1 MDSKHGAL
9 RAFLAEKL
17 SFYAVF
23 GGRALNAFLLIL
35 ALNFAVWLLKSTH
48 ISARPFFTTDTLFFA
63 AALICSIGILF
74 LILYALSFYC
84 RKLYKFLIFALF
96 ALNLALALIQFFL
109 ILGLE
114 LTYSH
119 GVLDAMV
126 QTTPK
131 EAFEFAHAFLN
142 LKFILIAAAVCVV
155 SLIFL
160 KFRLAICAEIK
171 LIRAVK
177 YLFWLSLCVFAAH
190 AAYGTYV
197 AKTSKMRATLIIALN
212 EIPLYNFAF
221 VSKDYF
227 QKDFKNERELDEIYE
242 RAYASHSH
250 KTAPNRV
257 SNVVFIIGESL
268 QRNFMSL
275 YGYYLPTTPNFQA
288 LERSGNLIA
297 FSDVVSPGAKTN
309 DVLKYVLN
317 FGNYESEKQRPWSA
331 NLDIVDFARLANYET
346 FWISNQERYGKWAV
360 ASGAAA
366 NRADFT
372 DFTNQIPVYKYAYS
386 LDEVLLPSI
395 KNFKSG
401 ARKFSSRRAG
411 KGADLANAQKESA
424 AQDGRDKFFFI
435 HLMGSHPNY
444 EFRYPKSF
452 AKFSAEQISREPLDD
467 GQKKELAHY
476 LNTVAYNDFIV
487 SEIYKIFASDNTLIV
502 YFSDHAQSLYQY
514 RGKLIHGGIN
524 RFTLE
529 IPLIFMASDKFKEQ
543 NADLW
548 ARIAA
553 AKDRPFLNDD
563 LIHAIAEILEMTEL
577 PEYDPARSV
586 INADFNASR
595 PRIIEGV
602 DYDKIYR
609 LQKEFGE

>member
-1 MDSKHGAL
+1 MSLVKNIGAFFKDRFSL
-9 RAFLAEKL
+9 L
-17 SFYAVF
+17 SVFDGAV
-23 GGRALNAFLLIL
+23 LNAYALVL
-35 ALNFAVWLLKSTH
+35 ALNLSLGLLL
-48 ISARPFFTTDTLFFA
+48 IARGGELLSAQALFFTASAICGVTILFFA
-63 AALICSIGILF
+63 
-74 LILYALSFYC
+74 LYALSFYSA
-84 RKLYKFLIFALF
+84 RLYKILAFALLAINAIFAIAQIFLIFS
-96 ALNLALALIQFFL
+96 
-109 ILGLE
+109 LE

-119 GVLDAMV
+119 GTLDALV

-142 LKFILIAAAVCVV
+142 FKLIAAFLAL
-155 SLIFL
+155 LIFVIAAL
-160 KFRLAICAEIK
+160 RLRVSQRARMKLCRAIK
-171 LIRAVK
+171 LAF
-177 YLFWLSLCVFAAH
+177 LLSLLVFIAH
-190 AAYGTYV
+190 AAFKSYV
-197 AKTSKMRATLIIALN
+197 AKSSKMRASIIIALN
-212 EIPLYNFAF
+212 KIPIYNFAF
-221 VSKDYF
+221 VTKDYF
-227 QKDFKNERELDEIYE
+227 GADFKSVRELQAGYQSI
-242 RAYASHSH
+242 YASHSH
-250 KTAPNRV
+250 KTAPNRI
-257 SNVVFIIGESL
+257 SNGVFIIGESL

-275 YGYYLPTTPNFQA
+275 YGYYLPTTPNLQA
-288 LERSGNLIA
+288 LEQSGNLIA

-317 FGNYESEKQRPWSA
+317 FGNYESERQRPWSA
-331 NLDIVDFARLANYET
+331 NLDIVNLARLANYET
-346 FWISNQERYGKWAV
+346 FWISNQERYGQWAV
-360 ASGAAA
+360 ASGASAQMT
-366 NRADFT
+366 DHS

-386 LDEVLLPSI
+386 LDEVMLPSI

-401 ARKFSSRRAG
+401 AKRSPLARKDES
-411 KGADLANAQKESA
+411 SA
-424 AQDGRDKFFFI
+424 AEVNGTQKKDKFFI
-435 HLMGSHPNY
+435 LHLMGSHPSY

-452 AKFSAEQISREPLDD
+452 AKFSAADISREPLDE

-487 SEIYKIFASDNTLIV
+487 SEIYKIFADDNTLIV

-563 LIHAIAEILEMTEL
+563 LIHAIAEILEMTDL
-577 PEYDPARSV
+577 PEYDPTRSV

-602 DYDKIYR
+602 DYDKVYR

>member
-1 MDSKHGAL
+1 MSLAKNIG
-9 RAFLAEKL
+9 AFLKDRFSLL
-17 SFYAVF
+17 SVFDGAV
-23 GGRALNAFLLIL
+23 LNAYTLVLVLNLALGLLLI
-35 ALNFAVWLLKSTH
+35 ARSGELL
-48 ISARPFFTTDTLFFA
+48 SAQALFFA
-63 AALICSIGILF
+63 ESAICGVTILF
-74 LILYALSFYC
+74 FALYALSFYSA
-84 RKLYKFLIFALF
+84 RLYKILAFALLAINVIFAIAQIFLIFS
-96 ALNLALALIQFFL
+96 
-109 ILGLE
+109 LE

-119 GVLDAMV
+119 GTLDALV

-142 LKFILIAAAVCVV
+142 FKLIAAFLAL
-155 SLIFL
+155 LIFVITAL
-160 KFRLAICAEIK
+160 RLRVSQRVRMKLCRAIK
-171 LIRAVK
+171 LVF
-177 YLFWLSLCVFAAH
+177 LLSLLVFIAH
-190 AAYGTYV
+190 AAFKSYV
-197 AKTSKMRATLIIALN
+197 AKSSKMRASIIIALN
-212 EIPLYNFAF
+212 KIPIYNFAF
-221 VSKDYF
+221 VTKDYF
-227 QKDFKNERELDEIYE
+227 GADFKSVRELQAGYQSI
-242 RAYASHSH
+242 YASHSH
-250 KTAPNRV
+250 KTAPNRI

-288 LERSGNLIA
+288 LEQSGNLIA

-317 FGNYESEKQRPWSA
+317 FGNYESEKQRPWNA
-331 NLDIVDFARLANYET
+331 NLDIVNLARLANYET
-346 FWISNQERYGKWAV
+346 FWISNQERYGQWAV
-360 ASGAAA
+360 ASGASAQMT
-366 NRADFT
+366 DHS

-386 LDEVLLPSI
+386 LDEVMLPSI

-401 ARKFSSRRAG
+401 AKRSPLARKDES
-411 KGADLANAQKESA
+411 SA
-424 AQDGRDKFFFI
+424 AEVNGTQKKDKFFI
-435 HLMGSHPNY
+435 LHLMGSHPSY

-452 AKFSAEQISREPLDD
+452 AKFSAADISREPLDE

-524 RFTLE
+524 RFTLK

-543 NADLW
+543 NTDLW

-563 LIHAIAEILEMTEL
+563 LIHAIAEILEMTDL
-577 PEYDPARSV
+577 PEFDPARSV

-602 DYDKIYR
+602 DYDKVYK

>member
-1 MDSKHGAL
+1 MSLAKNIG
-9 RAFLAEKL
+9 AFLKDRFSLL
-17 SFYAVF
+17 SVFDGAV
-23 GGRALNAFLLIL
+23 LNAYALVLVLNLALGLLLIARSGEL
-35 ALNFAVWLLKSTH
+35 LSAQALFFVA
-48 ISARPFFTTDTLFFA
+48 SAICGVTILFFA
-63 AALICSIGILF
+63 
-74 LILYALSFYC
+74 LYALSFYSA
-84 RKLYKFLIFALF
+84 RLYKILAFALLALNVAFAIAQIFLIFS
-96 ALNLALALIQFFL
+96 
-109 ILGLE
+109 LE

-119 GVLDAMV
+119 GTLDALV

-142 LKFILIAAAVCVV
+142 FKLIAA
-155 SLIFL
+155 FL
-160 KFRLAICAEIK
+160 ALLVFVIVALRLRVGQRARMKLCRAIK
-171 LIRAVK
+171 LVF
-177 YLFWLSLCVFAAH
+177 LLSLLVFIAH
-190 AAYGTYV
+190 AAFKSYV
-197 AKTSKMRATLIIALN
+197 AKSSKMRASVIIALN
-212 EIPLYNFAF
+212 KIPIYNFAF
-221 VSKDYF
+221 VTKDYF
-227 QKDFKNERELDEIYE
+227 GADFKSVRELQAGYQSI
-242 RAYASHSH
+242 YASHSH
-250 KTAPNRV
+250 KTAPNRI

-275 YGYYLPTTPNFQA
+275 YGYYLPTTPNLQA
-288 LERSGNLIA
+288 LEQSGNLIA

-317 FGNYESEKQRPWSA
+317 FGNYESEKQRPWNA
-331 NLDIVDFARLANYET
+331 NLDIVNLARLANYET
-346 FWISNQERYGKWAV
+346 FWISNQERYGQWAV
-360 ASGAAA
+360 ASGASAQMT
-366 NRADFT
+366 DHS

-386 LDEVLLPSI
+386 LDEVMLPSI

-401 ARKFSSRRAG
+401 VKRSPLARKDES
-411 KGADLANAQKESA
+411 SA
-424 AQDGRDKFFFI
+424 AEVNGTQKKDKFFI
-435 HLMGSHPNY
+435 LHLMGSHPSY

-452 AKFSAEQISREPLDD
+452 AKFSAADISREPLDE

-553 AKDRPFLNDD
+553 AKNRPFLNDD
-563 LIHAIAEILEMTEL
+563 LIHAIAEILEMTDL
-577 PEYDPARSV
+577 PEFDPARSV

-602 DYDKIYR
+602 DYDKVYR

>member
-1 MDSKHGAL
+1 MSLAKNIG
-9 RAFLAEKL
+9 AFLKDRFSPL
-17 SFYAVF
+17 SVFDGAV
-23 GGRALNAFLLIL
+23 LN
-35 ALNFAVWLLKSTH
+35 VY
-48 ISARPFFTTDTLFFA
+48 TLV
-63 AALICSIGILF
+63 LV
-74 LILYALSFYC
+74 
-84 RKLYKFLIFALF
+84 
-96 ALNLALALIQFFL
+96 LNLALGLLLIARGGELLSAQALFFVASAICGVTILFFALYVLSFYSARLYKILAFALLALNVAFAIAQIFL
-109 ILGLE
+109 IFSLE

-119 GVLDAMV
+119 GTLDALV

-142 LKFILIAAAVCVV
+142 FKLIAAFLAL
-155 SLIFL
+155 LIF
-160 KFRLAICAEIK
+160 
-171 LIRAVK
+171 
-177 YLFWLSLCVFAAH
+177 VFAALRLRVSQRVRMKLCRAIKLAFLLSLLVFIAH
-190 AAYGTYV
+190 AAFKSYV
-197 AKTSKMRATLIIALN
+197 AKSSKMRASIIIALN
-212 EIPLYNFAF
+212 KIPIYNFAF
-221 VSKDYF
+221 VTKDYF
-227 QKDFKNERELDEIYE
+227 GADFKSVRELQAGYQSI
-242 RAYASHSH
+242 YASHSH

-275 YGYYLPTTPNFQA
+275 YGYYLPTTPNLQA
-288 LERSGNLIA
+288 LEQSGNLIA

-331 NLDIVDFARLANYET
+331 NLDIVNLARLANYET
-346 FWISNQERYGKWAV
+346 FWISNQERYGQWAV
-360 ASGAAA
+360 ASGASAQMT
-366 NRADFT
+366 DHS

-386 LDEVLLPSI
+386 LDEVMLPSI

-401 ARKFSSRRAG
+401 AKKSPLARKDES
-411 KGADLANAQKESA
+411 SA
-424 AQDGRDKFFFI
+424 AEVNGTQKKDKFFI
-435 HLMGSHPNY
+435 LHLMGSHPSY

-452 AKFSAEQISREPLDD
+452 AKFSAEQISREPLDE

-487 SEIYKIFASDNTLIV
+487 NEIYKIFADDNTLIV

-602 DYDKIYR
+602 DYDKVYR
-609 LQKEFGE
+609 QQKEFGE

>member
-1 MDSKHGAL
+1 MSLVKNIG
-9 RAFLAEKL
+9 AFLKDRFSLL
-17 SFYAVF
+17 SVFDGAVLNTYALVLV
-23 GGRALNAFLLIL
+23 LNLAIGLLLI
-35 ALNFAVWLLKSTH
+35 ARGGELL
-48 ISARPFFTTDTLFFA
+48 SAQALFFA
-63 AALICSIGILF
+63 ASTICGVTILF
-74 LILYALSFYC
+74 FALYALSFYSA
-84 RKLYKFLIFALF
+84 RLYKILAFMLLALNVVFAIAQIFLIFS
-96 ALNLALALIQFFL
+96 
-109 ILGLE
+109 LE

-119 GVLDAMV
+119 GTLDALV

-142 LKFILIAAAVCVV
+142 FKLIAAFLALLIFVFAALRLRV
-155 SLIFL
+155 SQRARMKLCRAIKLIFL
-160 KFRLAICAEIK
+160 
-171 LIRAVK
+171 
-177 YLFWLSLCVFAAH
+177 LSLLVFIAH
-190 AAYGTYV
+190 AAFKSYV
-197 AKTSKMRATLIIALN
+197 AKSSKMRASIIIALN
-212 EIPLYNFAF
+212 KIPIYNFAF
-221 VSKDYF
+221 VTKDYF
-227 QKDFKNERELDEIYE
+227 GADFKSVRELQAGYQSI
-242 RAYASHSH
+242 YASHSH
-250 KTAPNRV
+250 KTAPNRI

-275 YGYYLPTTPNFQA
+275 YGYYLPTTPNLQA
-288 LERSGNLIA
+288 LEQSGNLIA

-317 FGNYESEKQRPWSA
+317 FGNYESEKQRPWNA
-331 NLDIVDFARLANYET
+331 NLDIVNLARLANYET
-346 FWISNQERYGKWAV
+346 FWISNQERYGQWAV
-360 ASGAAA
+360 ASGASAQMT
-366 NRADFT
+366 DHS

-386 LDEVLLPSI
+386 LDEVMLPSI

-401 ARKFSSRRAG
+401 AKISPLARKDES
-411 KGADLANAQKESA
+411 SA
-424 AQDGRDKFFFI
+424 AEAGGTQKKDKFFI
-435 HLMGSHPNY
+435 LHLMGSHPSY
-444 EFRYPKSF
+444 EFRYPKNF
-452 AKFSAEQISREPLDD
+452 AKFSAADISREPLDE

-563 LIHAIAEILEMTEL
+563 LIHAIAEILEMTDL

-602 DYDKIYR
+602 DYDKVYK

>member
-1 MDSKHGAL
+1 MSLAKNIG
-9 RAFLAEKL
+9 AFLKDRFSLL
-17 SFYAVF
+17 SVFDGAV
-23 GGRALNAFLLIL
+23 LNAYALVLVLNLALGLLLI
-35 ALNFAVWLLKSTH
+35 ARGGELL
-48 ISARPFFTTDTLFFA
+48 SAQALFFA
-63 AALICSIGILF
+63 ASAICGVTILF
-74 LILYALSFYC
+74 FALYALSFYSA
-84 RKLYKFLIFALF
+84 RLYKILAFALLAINVIFAIAQIFLIFS
-96 ALNLALALIQFFL
+96 
-109 ILGLE
+109 LE

-119 GVLDAMV
+119 GTLDALV

-142 LKFILIAAAVCVV
+142 FKLIAAFLALLVFIIVALRLRV
-155 SLIFL
+155 SQRARMKLCRAIKLIFL
-160 KFRLAICAEIK
+160 
-171 LIRAVK
+171 
-177 YLFWLSLCVFAAH
+177 LSLLVFIAH
-190 AAYGTYV
+190 AAFKSYV
-197 AKTSKMRATLIIALN
+197 AKSSKMRASIIIALN
-212 EIPLYNFAF
+212 KIPIYNFAF
-221 VSKDYF
+221 VTKDYF
-227 QKDFKNERELDEIYE
+227 GADFKSVRELQAGYQSI
-242 RAYASHSH
+242 YASHSH
-250 KTAPNRV
+250 KTAPNRI

-275 YGYYLPTTPNFQA
+275 YGYYLPTTPNLQA
-288 LERSGNLIA
+288 LEQSGNLIA

-331 NLDIVDFARLANYET
+331 NLDIVNLARLANYET
-346 FWISNQERYGKWAV
+346 FWISNQERYGQWAV
-360 ASGAAA
+360 ASGASAQMT
-366 NRADFT
+366 DHS

-386 LDEVLLPSI
+386 LDEVMLPSI

-401 ARKFSSRRAG
+401 ARKSP
-411 KGADLANAQKESA
+411 LARKDESSA
-424 AQDGRDKFFFI
+424 AEVNGTQKKDKFFI
-435 HLMGSHPNY
+435 LHLMGSHPSY

-452 AKFSAEQISREPLDD
+452 AKFSAADISREPLDE

-553 AKDRPFLNDD
+553 AKNRPFLNDD
-563 LIHAIAEILEMTEL
+563 LIHAIAEILEMTDL

-602 DYDKIYR
+602 DYDKVYR

>member
-1 MDSKHGAL
+1 MSLAKNIGTFLKDRFSLLSVFDGA
-9 RAFLAEKL
+9 
-17 SFYAVF
+17 V
-23 GGRALNAFLLIL
+23 LNAYALVLVLNLALGLLLI
-35 ALNFAVWLLKSTH
+35 ARSGELL
-48 ISARPFFTTDTLFFA
+48 SAQALFFA
-63 AALICSIGILF
+63 ASAICGVTILF
-74 LILYALSFYC
+74 FALYALSFYSA
-84 RKLYKFLIFALF
+84 RLYKILAFALLAINVAFAIAQIFLIFS
-96 ALNLALALIQFFL
+96 
-109 ILGLE
+109 LE

-119 GVLDAMV
+119 GTLDALV

-142 LKFILIAAAVCVV
+142 FKLIAAFLAL
-155 SLIFL
+155 LIFVIAAL
-160 KFRLAICAEIK
+160 RLRVSERARMKLCLAIK
-171 LIRAVK
+171 LAF
-177 YLFWLSLCVFAAH
+177 LLSLLVFIAH
-190 AAYGTYV
+190 AAFKSYV
-197 AKTSKMRATLIIALN
+197 AKSSKMRASIIIALN
-212 EIPLYNFAF
+212 KIPIYNFAF
-221 VSKDYF
+221 VTKDYF
-227 QKDFKNERELDEIYE
+227 GADFKSVRELQAGYQSI
-242 RAYASHSH
+242 YASHSH
-250 KTAPNRV
+250 KTAPNRI

-275 YGYYLPTTPNFQA
+275 YGYYLPTTPNLQA
-288 LERSGNLIA
+288 LEQSGNLIA

-331 NLDIVDFARLANYET
+331 NLDIVNLARLANYET
-346 FWISNQERYGKWAV
+346 FWISNQERYGQWAV
-360 ASGAAA
+360 ASGASAQMT
-366 NRADFT
+366 DHS

-386 LDEVLLPSI
+386 LDEVMLPSI

-401 ARKFSSRRAG
+401 AKKSPLARKDES
-411 KGADLANAQKESA
+411 SA
-424 AQDGRDKFFFI
+424 AEVNGTQKKDKFFI
-435 HLMGSHPNY
+435 LHLMGSHPSY

-452 AKFSAEQISREPLDD
+452 AKFSAADISREPLDE

-563 LIHAIAEILEMTEL
+563 LIHAIAEILEMTDL

-602 DYDKIYR
+602 DYDKVYR

>member
-1 MDSKHGAL
+1 MGLAKNIG
-9 RAFLAEKL
+9 AFLKDRFSLL
-17 SFYAVF
+17 SVFSGAV
-23 GGRALNAFLLIL
+23 LNA
-35 ALNFAVWLLKSTH
+35 
-48 ISARPFFTTDTLFFA
+48 
-63 AALICSIGILF
+63 
-74 LILYALSFYC
+74 YALV
-84 RKLYKFLIFALF
+84 LV
-96 ALNLALALIQFFL
+96 LNLALGLLLIARGGELLSAQALFFVASAICGVTILFFALYAISFYSARLYKILAFALLAINAIFAIAQIFL
-109 ILGLE
+109 IFSLE

-119 GVLDAMV
+119 GTLDALV

-142 LKFILIAAAVCVV
+142 FKLIAAFLAL
-155 SLIFL
+155 LIFVIVAL
-160 KFRLAICAEIK
+160 RLRVSQRVRMKLCRAIK
-171 LIRAVK
+171 LAF
-177 YLFWLSLCVFAAH
+177 LLSLLVFIAH
-190 AAYGTYV
+190 AAFKSYV
-197 AKTSKMRATLIIALN
+197 AKSSKMRASVIIALN
-212 EIPLYNFAF
+212 KIPIYNFAF
-221 VSKDYF
+221 VTKDYF
-227 QKDFKNERELDEIYE
+227 GADFKSVRELQAGYQSI
-242 RAYASHSH
+242 YASHSH
-250 KTAPNRV
+250 KTAPNRI

-275 YGYYLPTTPNFQA
+275 YGYYLPTTPNLQA
-288 LERSGNLIA
+288 LEQSGNLIA

-331 NLDIVDFARLANYET
+331 NLDIVNLARLANYET
-346 FWISNQERYGKWAV
+346 FWISNQERYGQWAV
-360 ASGAAA
+360 ASGASAQMT
-366 NRADFT
+366 DHS

-386 LDEVLLPSI
+386 LDEVMLPSI

-401 ARKFSSRRAG
+401 ARKSP
-411 KGADLANAQKESA
+411 LARKDESSA
-424 AQDGRDKFFFI
+424 AEVNGTQKKDKFFI
-435 HLMGSHPNY
+435 LHLMGSHPSY

-452 AKFSAEQISREPLDD
+452 AKFSAADISREPLDD

-563 LIHAIAEILEMTEL
+563 LIHAIAEILEMTDL

-602 DYDKIYR
+602 DYDKVYR

>member
-1 MDSKHGAL
+1 MSLVKNIG
-9 RAFLAEKL
+9 AFLKDAFSLL
-17 SFYAVF
+17 SVFDGAV
-23 GGRALNAFLLIL
+23 LNAYALVLVLNLALGLLLIARGGEL
-35 ALNFAVWLLKSTH
+35 LSAQALFFVA
-48 ISARPFFTTDTLFFA
+48 SAICGVTILFFA
-63 AALICSIGILF
+63 
-74 LILYALSFYC
+74 LYALSFYSA
-84 RKLYKFLIFALF
+84 RLYKILAFALLAINAIFAIAQIFLIFS
-96 ALNLALALIQFFL
+96 
-109 ILGLE
+109 LE

-119 GVLDAMV
+119 GTLDALV

-142 LKFILIAAAVCVV
+142 FKLIAAFLVL
-155 SLIFL
+155 LIF
-160 KFRLAICAEIK
+160 
-171 LIRAVK
+171 
-177 YLFWLSLCVFAAH
+177 VFAALRLRVSQRVRMKLCRSIKLVFLLSLLVFIAH
-190 AAYGTYV
+190 AAFKSYV
-197 AKTSKMRATLIIALN
+197 AKSSKMRASVIIALN
-212 EIPLYNFAF
+212 KIPIYNFAF
-221 VSKDYF
+221 VTKDYF
-227 QKDFKNERELDEIYE
+227 GADFKSVRELQAGYQSI
-242 RAYASHSH
+242 YASHSH
-250 KTAPNRV
+250 KTTPNRI

-275 YGYYLPTTPNFQA
+275 YGYYLPTTPNLQA
-288 LERSGNLIA
+288 LEQSGNLIA

-331 NLDIVDFARLANYET
+331 NLDIVNLARLANYET
-346 FWISNQERYGKWAV
+346 FWISNQERYGQWAV
-360 ASGAAA
+360 ASGASAQMT
-366 NRADFT
+366 DYS

-386 LDEVLLPSI
+386 LDEVMLPSI

-401 ARKFSSRRAG
+401 AKRSPLARK
-411 KGADLANAQKESA
+411 DENSA
-424 AQDGRDKFFFI
+424 AEAGGTQKKDKFFI
-435 HLMGSHPNY
+435 LHLMGSHPSY

-452 AKFSAEQISREPLDD
+452 AKFSAADISREPLDEE
-467 GQKKELAHY
+467 QKKELAHY

-548 ARIAA
+548 TRIAA
-553 AKDRPFLNDD
+553 AKNRPFLNDD
-563 LIHAIAEILEMTEL
+563 LIHAIAEILEMTDL
-577 PEYDPARSV
+577 PEFDPARSV

-602 DYDKIYR
+602 DYDKVYR

>member
-1 MDSKHGAL
+1 MSLAKNIG
-9 RAFLAEKL
+9 AFLKDRFSLL
-17 SFYAVF
+17 SVFDGAV
-23 GGRALNAFLLIL
+23 LNAYALVLVLNLALGLLLI
-35 ALNFAVWLLKSTH
+35 ARSGELL
-48 ISARPFFTTDTLFFA
+48 SAQALFFVA
-63 AALICSIGILF
+63 SAICGVTIIF
-74 LILYALSFYC
+74 FALYALSFYSA
-84 RKLYKFLIFALF
+84 RLYKILAFALLAINVVFAIAQIFLIFS
-96 ALNLALALIQFFL
+96 
-109 ILGLE
+109 LE

-119 GVLDAMV
+119 GTLDALV

-142 LKFILIAAAVCVV
+142 FKLIAAFLAL
-155 SLIFL
+155 LIF
-160 KFRLAICAEIK
+160 
-171 LIRAVK
+171 
-177 YLFWLSLCVFAAH
+177 VFAALRLRVSQRARMKLCRAIKLAFLLSLLVFIAH
-190 AAYGTYV
+190 AAFKSYV
-197 AKTSKMRATLIIALN
+197 AKSSKMRASIIIALN
-212 EIPLYNFAF
+212 KIPIYNFAF
-221 VSKDYF
+221 VTKDYF
-227 QKDFKNERELDEIYE
+227 GADFKSVRELQAGYQSI
-242 RAYASHSH
+242 YASHSH
-250 KTAPNRV
+250 KMAPNRI

-275 YGYYLPTTPNFQA
+275 YGYYLPTTPNLQA
-288 LERSGNLIA
+288 LEQSGNLIA

-331 NLDIVDFARLANYET
+331 NLDIVNLARLANYET
-346 FWISNQERYGKWAV
+346 FWISNQERYGQWAV
-360 ASGAAA
+360 ASGASAQMT
-366 NRADFT
+366 DHS

-386 LDEVLLPSI
+386 LDEVMLPSI

-401 ARKFSSRRAG
+401 AKRSPLARKDES
-411 KGADLANAQKESA
+411 SA
-424 AQDGRDKFFFI
+424 AEAGGTQKKDKFFI
-435 HLMGSHPNY
+435 LHLMGSHPSY

-452 AKFSAEQISREPLDD
+452 AKFSAADISREPLDE

-529 IPLIFMASDKFKEQ
+529 IPLIFIASDKFKER

-553 AKDRPFLNDD
+553 AKNRPFLNDD
-563 LIHAIAEILEMTEL
+563 LIHAIAEILEMTDL
-577 PEYDPARSV
+577 PEYDPTRSV

-602 DYDKIYR
+602 DYDKVYK

>member
-1 MDSKHGAL
+1 MSLAKNIG
-9 RAFLAEKL
+9 AFLKDKFSLL
-17 SFYAVF
+17 SIFDGAVLNTYALVLVLNL
-23 GGRALNAFLLIL
+23 ALGLLLI
-35 ALNFAVWLLKSTH
+35 ARGGELLS
-48 ISARPFFTTDTLFFA
+48 SQALFFA
-63 AALICSIGILF
+63 ASAICGVTILF
-74 LILYALSFYC
+74 FALYVLSFYSA
-84 RKLYKFLIFALF
+84 RLYKILAFALLAINAIFAIAQIFLIFS
-96 ALNLALALIQFFL
+96 
-109 ILGLE
+109 LE

-119 GVLDAMV
+119 GTLDALV

-142 LKFILIAAAVCVV
+142 FKLIAAFLAL
-155 SLIFL
+155 LIF
-160 KFRLAICAEIK
+160 
-171 LIRAVK
+171 
-177 YLFWLSLCVFAAH
+177 VFAALKLRVSQRVRMKLYRAIKLAFLLSLLVFIAH
-190 AAYGTYV
+190 AAFKSYV
-197 AKTSKMRATLIIALN
+197 VKSSKMRASIIIALN
-212 EIPLYNFAF
+212 KIPIYNFAF
-221 VSKDYF
+221 VTKDYF
-227 QKDFKNERELDEIYE
+227 GADFKSVRELQAGYQSI
-242 RAYASHSH
+242 YASHSH
-250 KTAPNRV
+250 KTAPNRI

-331 NLDIVDFARLANYET
+331 NLDIVNLARLANYET
-346 FWISNQERYGKWAV
+346 FWISNQERYGQWAV
-360 ASGAAA
+360 ASGASAQMT
-366 NRADFT
+366 DHS

-386 LDEVLLPSI
+386 LDEVMLPSI

-401 ARKFSSRRAG
+401 AKRSPLARKDES
-411 KGADLANAQKESA
+411 SA
-424 AQDGRDKFFFI
+424 AEVNGTQKKDKFFI
-435 HLMGSHPNY
+435 LHLMGSHPSY

-452 AKFSAEQISREPLDD
+452 AKFSAADISREPLDE

-563 LIHAIAEILEMTEL
+563 LIHAIAEILEMTDL
-577 PEYDPARSV
+577 PEFDPARSV

-602 DYDKIYR
+602 DYDKVYR

>member
-1 MDSKHGAL
+1 MSLVKNIG
-9 RAFLAEKL
+9 AFLKDRFSLL
-17 SFYAVF
+17 SVF
-23 GGRALNAFLLIL
+23 GGAVLNAYTLVLVLNLALGLLLIARGGEL
-35 ALNFAVWLLKSTH
+35 LSAQALFFVA
-48 ISARPFFTTDTLFFA
+48 SAICGVTILFFA
-63 AALICSIGILF
+63 
-74 LILYALSFYC
+74 LYALSFYSA
-84 RKLYKFLIFALF
+84 RLYKILSFALLAINVVFAITQIFLIFS
-96 ALNLALALIQFFL
+96 
-109 ILGLE
+109 LE

-119 GVLDAMV
+119 GTLDALV

-142 LKFILIAAAVCVV
+142 FKLIAAFLAL
-155 SLIFL
+155 LIF
-160 KFRLAICAEIK
+160 
-171 LIRAVK
+171 
-177 YLFWLSLCVFAAH
+177 VFAALRLRVSQRARMKLCRAIKLAFLLSLLVFIAH
-190 AAYGTYV
+190 AAFKSYV
-197 AKTSKMRATLIIALN
+197 AKSSKMRASIIIALN
-212 EIPLYNFAF
+212 KIPIYNFAF
-221 VSKDYF
+221 VTKDYF
-227 QKDFKNERELDEIYE
+227 GADFKSVRELQAGYQSI
-242 RAYASHSH
+242 YASHSH
-250 KTAPNRV
+250 KTAPNRI

-275 YGYYLPTTPNFQA
+275 YGYYLPTTPNLQA
-288 LERSGNLIA
+288 LEQSGNLIA

-317 FGNYESEKQRPWSA
+317 FGNYESEKQRPWNA
-331 NLDIVDFARLANYET
+331 NLDIVNLARLANYET
-346 FWISNQERYGKWAV
+346 FWISNQERYGQWAV
-360 ASGAAA
+360 ASGASAQMT
-366 NRADFT
+366 DHS

-386 LDEVLLPSI
+386 LDEVMLPSI

-401 ARKFSSRRAG
+401 AKRSPLARKDES
-411 KGADLANAQKESA
+411 SA
-424 AQDGRDKFFFI
+424 AEVNGTQKKDKFFI
-435 HLMGSHPNY
+435 LHLMGSHPSY

-452 AKFSAEQISREPLDD
+452 AKFSAADISREPLDE

-553 AKDRPFLNDD
+553 AKNRPFLNDD
-563 LIHAIAEILEMTEL
+563 LIHAIAEILEMTDL
-577 PEYDPARSV
+577 PEFDPARSV

-602 DYDKIYR
+602 DYDKVYR

>member
-1 MDSKHGAL
+1 MSLAKNIG
-9 RAFLAEKL
+9 AFLKDRFSLL
-17 SFYAVF
+17 SVFDGAV
-23 GGRALNAFLLIL
+23 LNAYVLVLVLNLALGLLLI
-35 ALNFAVWLLKSTH
+35 ARGGELL
-48 ISARPFFTTDTLFFA
+48 SAQALFFVA
-63 AALICSIGILF
+63 YAICGVTIIF
-74 LILYALSFYC
+74 FALYALSFYSV
-84 RKLYKFLIFALF
+84 RLYKILAFALLALNVVFAIAQIFLIFS
-96 ALNLALALIQFFL
+96 
-109 ILGLE
+109 LE

-119 GVLDAMV
+119 GTLDALV

-142 LKFILIAAAVCVV
+142 FKLIAAFLAL
-155 SLIFL
+155 LIFVIAAL
-160 KFRLAICAEIK
+160 RLRVSQRARMKLCRAIK
-171 LIRAVK
+171 LAF
-177 YLFWLSLCVFAAH
+177 LLSLLVFIAH
-190 AAYGTYV
+190 AAFKSYV
-197 AKTSKMRATLIIALN
+197 AKSSKMRASIIIALN
-212 EIPLYNFAF
+212 KIPIYNFAF
-221 VSKDYF
+221 VTKDYF
-227 QKDFKNERELDEIYE
+227 GADFKSVRELQAGYQSI
-242 RAYASHSH
+242 YASHSH
-250 KTAPNRV
+250 KTAPNRI

-275 YGYYLPTTPNFQA
+275 YGYYLPTTPNLQA
-288 LERSGNLIA
+288 LEQSGNLIA
-297 FSDVVSPGAKTN
+297 FNDVVSPGAKTN

-331 NLDIVDFARLANYET
+331 NLDIVNLARLANYET
-346 FWISNQERYGKWAV
+346 FWISNQERYGQWAV
-360 ASGAAA
+360 ASGASAQMT
-366 NRADFT
+366 DHS

-386 LDEVLLPSI
+386 LDEVMLPSI
-395 KNFKSG
+395 RNFKSG
-401 ARKFSSRRAG
+401 AKRSPLARKNES
-411 KGADLANAQKESA
+411 SA
-424 AQDGRDKFFFI
+424 AEVNGTQKKDKFFI
-435 HLMGSHPNY
+435 LHLMGSHPSY

-452 AKFSAEQISREPLDD
+452 AKFSAADISREPLDE

-524 RFTLE
+524 RFTIE

-563 LIHAIAEILEMTEL
+563 LIHAIAEILEMTDL

-602 DYDKIYR
+602 DYDKVYR

>member
-1 MDSKHGAL
+1 MSLVKNIG
-9 RAFLAEKL
+9 AFLKDRFSLL
-17 SFYAVF
+17 SVFDGAV
-23 GGRALNAFLLIL
+23 LNAYTLVLVLNLALGLLLIARGGEL
-35 ALNFAVWLLKSTH
+35 LSAQALFFVA
-48 ISARPFFTTDTLFFA
+48 SAICGVTILFFA
-63 AALICSIGILF
+63 
-74 LILYALSFYC
+74 LYALSFYSA
-84 RKLYKFLIFALF
+84 RLYKILAFALLALNVAFAIAQIFLIFS
-96 ALNLALALIQFFL
+96 
-109 ILGLE
+109 LE

-119 GVLDAMV
+119 GTLDALV

-142 LKFILIAAAVCVV
+142 FKLIAAFLAL
-155 SLIFL
+155 LIF
-160 KFRLAICAEIK
+160 
-171 LIRAVK
+171 
-177 YLFWLSLCVFAAH
+177 VFAALRLRVSQRARMKLCRAIKLAFLLSLLVFIAH
-190 AAYGTYV
+190 AAFKSYV
-197 AKTSKMRATLIIALN
+197 AKSSKMRASIIIALN
-212 EIPLYNFAF
+212 KIPIYNFAF
-221 VSKDYF
+221 VTKDYF
-227 QKDFKNERELDEIYE
+227 GADFKSVRELQAGYQSI
-242 RAYASHSH
+242 YASHSH
-250 KTAPNRV
+250 KTAPNRI

-275 YGYYLPTTPNFQA
+275 YGYYLPTTPNLQA
-288 LERSGNLIA
+288 LEQSGNLIA

-331 NLDIVDFARLANYET
+331 NLDIVNLARLANYET
-346 FWISNQERYGKWAV
+346 FWISNQERYGQWAV
-360 ASGAAA
+360 ASGASAQMT
-366 NRADFT
+366 DHS

-386 LDEVLLPSI
+386 LDEVMLPSI

-401 ARKFSSRRAG
+401 AKISPLARKDES
-411 KGADLANAQKESA
+411 SA
-424 AQDGRDKFFFI
+424 AEAGGTQKKDKFFI
-435 HLMGSHPNY
+435 LHLMGSHPSY

-452 AKFSAEQISREPLDD
+452 AKFSAADISREPLDE

-563 LIHAIAEILEMTEL
+563 LIHAIAEILEMTDL
-577 PEYDPARSV
+577 PEFDPARSV

-602 DYDKIYR
+602 DYDKVYR

>member
-1 MDSKHGAL
+1 MSLAKNIG
-9 RAFLAEKL
+9 AFLKDKFSLL
-17 SFYAVF
+17 SVFDGAVLNTYALVLVLNL
-23 GGRALNAFLLIL
+23 ALGLLLIARGGEL
-35 ALNFAVWLLKSTH
+35 LSAQALFFVA
-48 ISARPFFTTDTLFFA
+48 SAICGVTILFFA
-63 AALICSIGILF
+63 
-74 LILYALSFYC
+74 LYALSFYSA
-84 RKLYKFLIFALF
+84 RLYKILAFALLAINVAFAIAQIFLIFS
-96 ALNLALALIQFFL
+96 
-109 ILGLE
+109 LE

-119 GVLDAMV
+119 GTLDALV

-142 LKFILIAAAVCVV
+142 FKLIAAFLALLIFVIAALRLRV
-155 SLIFL
+155 SQRARMKLCRAIKLIFL
-160 KFRLAICAEIK
+160 
-171 LIRAVK
+171 
-177 YLFWLSLCVFAAH
+177 LSLLVFIAH
-190 AAYGTYV
+190 AAFKSYV
-197 AKTSKMRATLIIALN
+197 AKSSKMRASIIIALN
-212 EIPLYNFAF
+212 KIPIYNFAF
-221 VSKDYF
+221 VTKDYF
-227 QKDFKNERELDEIYE
+227 GADFKSVRELQAGYQSI
-242 RAYASHSH
+242 YASHSH
-250 KTAPNRV
+250 KTAPNRI

-275 YGYYLPTTPNFQA
+275 YSYYLPTTPNLQA
-288 LERSGNLIA
+288 LEQSGNLIA

-331 NLDIVDFARLANYET
+331 NLDIVNLARLANYET
-346 FWISNQERYGKWAV
+346 FWISNQERYGQWAV
-360 ASGAAA
+360 ASGASAQMT
-366 NRADFT
+366 DHS

-386 LDEVLLPSI
+386 LDEVMLPSI

-401 ARKFSSRRAG
+401 AKRSPLARKDES
-411 KGADLANAQKESA
+411 SA
-424 AQDGRDKFFFI
+424 AEVNGTQKKDKFFI
-435 HLMGSHPNY
+435 LHLMGSHPSY

-452 AKFSAEQISREPLDD
+452 AKFSAADISREPLDE

-487 SEIYKIFASDNTLIV
+487 SEIYKIFADDNTLIV

-553 AKDRPFLNDD
+553 AKNRPFLNDD

-602 DYDKIYR
+602 DYDKVYK

>member
-1 MDSKHGAL
+1 MSLVKNIG
-9 RAFLAEKL
+9 AFLKDRFSLL
-17 SFYAVF
+17 SVF
-23 GGRALNAFLLIL
+23 DGAALNAYALVLVLNLALGLLLI
-35 ALNFAVWLLKSTH
+35 ARGGELL
-48 ISARPFFTTDTLFFA
+48 SAQALFFVA
-63 AALICSIGILF
+63 SAICGVTIIF
-74 LILYALSFYC
+74 FALYALSFYSA
-84 RKLYKFLIFALF
+84 RLYKILAFALLAINVAFAIAQIFLIFS
-96 ALNLALALIQFFL
+96 
-109 ILGLE
+109 LE

-119 GVLDAMV
+119 GTLDALV

-142 LKFILIAAAVCVV
+142 FKLIAAFLAL
-155 SLIFL
+155 LIFVIVAL
-160 KFRLAICAEIK
+160 RLRVSQRVRMKLCRAIK
-171 LIRAVK
+171 LAF
-177 YLFWLSLCVFAAH
+177 LLSLLVFIAH
-190 AAYGTYV
+190 AAFKSYV
-197 AKTSKMRATLIIALN
+197 AKSSKMRASIIIALN
-212 EIPLYNFAF
+212 KIPIYNFAF
-221 VSKDYF
+221 VTKDYF
-227 QKDFKNERELDEIYE
+227 GADFKSVRELQAGYQSI
-242 RAYASHSH
+242 YASHSH
-250 KTAPNRV
+250 KTVPNRI

-275 YGYYLPTTPNFQA
+275 YGYYLPTTPNLQA
-288 LERSGNLIA
+288 LEQSGNLIA

-331 NLDIVDFARLANYET
+331 NLDIVNLARLANYET
-346 FWISNQERYGKWAV
+346 FWISNQERYGQWAV
-360 ASGAAA
+360 ASGASAQMT
-366 NRADFT
+366 DHS

-386 LDEVLLPSI
+386 LDEVMLPSI

-401 ARKFSSRRAG
+401 ARKSP
-411 KGADLANAQKESA
+411 LARKDESSA
-424 AQDGRDKFFFI
+424 AEVGSAQEKDKFFI
-435 HLMGSHPNY
+435 LHLMGSHPSY

-452 AKFSAEQISREPLDD
+452 AKFSAADISREPLDE

-553 AKDRPFLNDD
+553 AKNRPFLNDD
-563 LIHAIAEILEMTEL
+563 LIHAIAEILEMTDL

-602 DYDKIYR
+602 DYDKVYK

>member
-1 MDSKHGAL
+1 MSLVKNIG
-9 RAFLAEKL
+9 AFLKNRFSLL
-17 SFYAVF
+17 SVFDGAV
-23 GGRALNAFLLIL
+23 LNAYALVLVLNLALGLLLI
-35 ALNFAVWLLKSTH
+35 ARSGELL
-48 ISARPFFTTDTLFFA
+48 SAQALFFA
-63 AALICSIGILF
+63 ASAICGVTILF
-74 LILYALSFYC
+74 FALYALSFYSA
-84 RKLYKFLIFALF
+84 RLYKILAFALLALNAIFAI
-96 ALNLALALIQFFL
+96 AQIFL
-109 ILGLE
+109 VFSLE

-119 GVLDAMV
+119 GTLDALV

-142 LKFILIAAAVCVV
+142 FKLIAAFLAL
-155 SLIFL
+155 LIFVIAAL
-160 KFRLAICAEIK
+160 RLRVSQRARMKLYRAIK
-171 LIRAVK
+171 LVF
-177 YLFWLSLCVFAAH
+177 LLSLLVFIAH
-190 AAYGTYV
+190 AAFKSYV
-197 AKTSKMRATLIIALN
+197 AKSSKMRASIIIALN
-212 EIPLYNFAF
+212 KIPIYNFAF
-221 VSKDYF
+221 VTKDYF
-227 QKDFKNERELDEIYE
+227 GADFKSVRELQAGYQSI
-242 RAYASHSH
+242 YASHSH
-250 KTAPNRV
+250 KTAPNHI

-275 YGYYLPTTPNFQA
+275 YGYYLPTTPNLQA
-288 LERSGNLIA
+288 LEQSGNLIA

-317 FGNYESEKQRPWSA
+317 FGNYESEKQRPWNA
-331 NLDIVDFARLANYET
+331 NLDIVNLARLANYET
-346 FWISNQERYGKWAV
+346 FWISNQERYGQWAV
-360 ASGAAA
+360 ASGASAQMT
-366 NRADFT
+366 DHS

-386 LDEVLLPSI
+386 LDEVMLPSI
-395 KNFKSG
+395 KNFKSS
-401 ARKFSSRRAG
+401 AKKSP
-411 KGADLANAQKESA
+411 LAHKDESSA
-424 AQDGRDKFFFI
+424 AEVNGTQKKDKFFI
-435 HLMGSHPNY
+435 LHLMGSHPSY

-452 AKFSAEQISREPLDD
+452 AKFSAADISREPLDE

-553 AKDRPFLNDD
+553 AKNRPFLNDD
-563 LIHAIAEILEMTEL
+563 LIHAIAEILEMTDL

-602 DYDKIYR
+602 DYDKVYR

>member
-1 MDSKHGAL
+1 MSLAKNIG
-9 RAFLAEKL
+9 AFLKDRFSLL
-17 SFYAVF
+17 SVF
-23 GGRALNAFLLIL
+23 GGAVLNAYTLVLVLNLALGLLLI
-35 ALNFAVWLLKSTH
+35 ARGGELL
-48 ISARPFFTTDTLFFA
+48 SAQALFFVA
-63 AALICSIGILF
+63 SAICGVTIIF
-74 LILYALSFYC
+74 FALYALSFYSA
-84 RKLYKFLIFALF
+84 RLYKILAFALLAINVAFAIAQIFLIFS
-96 ALNLALALIQFFL
+96 
-109 ILGLE
+109 LE

-119 GVLDAMV
+119 GTLDALV

-142 LKFILIAAAVCVV
+142 FKLIAAFLAL
-155 SLIFL
+155 LIFVITAL
-160 KFRLAICAEIK
+160 RLRVSQRVRMKLCRSIK
-171 LIRAVK
+171 LVF
-177 YLFWLSLCVFAAH
+177 LLSLLVFIAH
-190 AAYGTYV
+190 AAFKSYV
-197 AKTSKMRATLIIALN
+197 AKSSKMRASIIIALN
-212 EIPLYNFAF
+212 KIPIYNFAF
-221 VSKDYF
+221 VTKDYF
-227 QKDFKNERELDEIYE
+227 GADFKSVRELQAGYQSI
-242 RAYASHSH
+242 YASHSH
-250 KTAPNRV
+250 KTTPNRI

-275 YGYYLPTTPNFQA
+275 YGYYLPTTPNLQA
-288 LERSGNLIA
+288 LEQSGNLIA

-331 NLDIVDFARLANYET
+331 NLDIVNLARLANYET
-346 FWISNQERYGKWAV
+346 FWISNQERYGQWAV
-360 ASGAAA
+360 ASGASAQMT
-366 NRADFT
+366 DHS

-386 LDEVLLPSI
+386 LDEVMLPSI

-401 ARKFSSRRAG
+401 VKRSPLARKDES
-411 KGADLANAQKESA
+411 SA
-424 AQDGRDKFFFI
+424 AEVNGTQKKDKFFI
-435 HLMGSHPNY
+435 LHLMGSHPSY

-452 AKFSAEQISREPLDD
+452 AKFSAEQISREPLDE

-487 SEIYKIFASDNTLIV
+487 SEIYKIFANDNTLIV

-577 PEYDPARSV
+577 PEYDPSRSV

-602 DYDKIYR
+602 DYDKVYR

>member
-1 MDSKHGAL
+1 MSLAKNIG
-9 RAFLAEKL
+9 AFLKDRFSLL
-17 SFYAVF
+17 SVF
-23 GGRALNAFLLIL
+23 GGAVLNAYTLVLVLNLALGLLLIARGGEL
-35 ALNFAVWLLKSTH
+35 LSAQALFFVA
-48 ISARPFFTTDTLFFA
+48 SAICGVTILFFA
-63 AALICSIGILF
+63 
-74 LILYALSFYC
+74 LYALSFYSA
-84 RKLYKFLIFALF
+84 RLYKILAFALLAINAIFAIAQIFLIFS
-96 ALNLALALIQFFL
+96 
-109 ILGLE
+109 LE

-142 LKFILIAAAVCVV
+142 FKLIAAFLAL
-155 SLIFL
+155 LIFVIAAL
-160 KFRLAICAEIK
+160 RLRVSERVRMKLCRAIK
-171 LIRAVK
+171 LAF
-177 YLFWLSLCVFAAH
+177 LLSLLVFIAH
-190 AAYGTYV
+190 AAFKSYV
-197 AKTSKMRATLIIALN
+197 AKSSKMRASVIIALN
-212 EIPLYNFAF
+212 KIPIYNFAF
-221 VSKDYF
+221 VTKDYF
-227 QKDFKNERELDEIYE
+227 GADFKSVRELQAGYQSI
-242 RAYASHSH
+242 YASHSH
-250 KTAPNRV
+250 KTAPNRI

-275 YGYYLPTTPNFQA
+275 YGYYLPTTPNLQA
-288 LERSGNLIA
+288 LEQSGNLIA

-317 FGNYESEKQRPWSA
+317 FGNYESEKQRPWNA
-331 NLDIVDFARLANYET
+331 NLDIVNLARLANYET
-346 FWISNQERYGKWAV
+346 FWISNQERYGQWAV
-360 ASGAAA
+360 ASGASAQMT
-366 NRADFT
+366 DHS

-386 LDEVLLPSI
+386 LDEVMLPSI

-401 ARKFSSRRAG
+401 AKKSPLARKDESSVAEVG
-411 KGADLANAQKESA
+411 GAQMK
-424 AQDGRDKFFFI
+424 DKFFI
-435 HLMGSHPNY
+435 LHLMGSHPSY

-452 AKFSAEQISREPLDD
+452 AKFSAADISREPLDE

-476 LNTVAYNDFIV
+476 LNTVAYNDFIL

-529 IPLIFMASDKFKEQ
+529 IPLIFMASDKFKKQ
-543 NADLW
+543 NPDLW

-553 AKDRPFLNDD
+553 AKNRPFLNDD
-563 LIHAIAEILEMTEL
+563 LIHAIAEILEMTDL
-577 PEYDPARSV
+577 PEYDHTRSV

-602 DYDKIYR
+602 DYDKVYR

>member
-1 MDSKHGAL
+1 MSLAKNIG
-9 RAFLAEKL
+9 AFLKDRFSLL
-17 SFYAVF
+17 SVFDGAV
-23 GGRALNAFLLIL
+23 LNAYVLVLVLNLALGLLLI
-35 ALNFAVWLLKSTH
+35 ARGGELL
-48 ISARPFFTTDTLFFA
+48 SAQALFFVVSA
-63 AALICSIGILF
+63 ICGVTIIF
-74 LILYALSFYC
+74 FALYALSFYSA
-84 RKLYKFLIFALF
+84 RLYKILAFALLAINAIFAIAQIFLIFS
-96 ALNLALALIQFFL
+96 
-109 ILGLE
+109 LE

-119 GVLDAMV
+119 GTLDALV

-142 LKFILIAAAVCVV
+142 FKLIAAFLALLIFVFAALRLRV
-155 SLIFL
+155 SQRARMKLCRAIKLIFL
-160 KFRLAICAEIK
+160 
-171 LIRAVK
+171 
-177 YLFWLSLCVFAAH
+177 LSLLVFIVH
-190 AAYGTYV
+190 AAFKSYV
-197 AKTSKMRATLIIALN
+197 AKSSKMRASIIIALN
-212 EIPLYNFAF
+212 KIPVYNFAF
-221 VSKDYF
+221 VTKDYF
-227 QKDFKNERELDEIYE
+227 GADFKSVRELQAGYQSI
-242 RAYASHSH
+242 YASHSH
-250 KTAPNRV
+250 KTAPNRI

-275 YGYYLPTTPNFQA
+275 YGYYLPTTPNLQA
-288 LERSGNLIA
+288 LEQSGNLIA

-331 NLDIVDFARLANYET
+331 NLDIVNLARLANYET
-346 FWISNQERYGKWAV
+346 FWISNQERYGQWAV
-360 ASGAAA
+360 ASGASAQMT
-366 NRADFT
+366 DHS

-386 LDEVLLPSI
+386 LDEVMLPSI

-401 ARKFSSRRAG
+401 AKKSPLARKDES
-411 KGADLANAQKESA
+411 SA
-424 AQDGRDKFFFI
+424 AEVNGTQKKDKFFI
-435 HLMGSHPNY
+435 LHLMGSHPSY

-452 AKFSAEQISREPLDD
+452 AKFSAADISREPLDE

-553 AKDRPFLNDD
+553 AKNRPFLNDD

-577 PEYDPARSV
+577 PEFDPARSV

-602 DYDKIYR
+602 DYDKVYK

>member
-1 MDSKHGAL
+1 MSLAKNIG
-9 RAFLAEKL
+9 AFLKDRFSL
-17 SFYAVF
+17 LLVFDGAV
-23 GGRALNAFLLIL
+23 LNAYTLVLVLNLALGLLLIARGGEL
-35 ALNFAVWLLKSTH
+35 LSAQALFFVA
-48 ISARPFFTTDTLFFA
+48 SAICGVTILFFA
-63 AALICSIGILF
+63 
-74 LILYALSFYC
+74 LYALSFYSA
-84 RKLYKFLIFALF
+84 RLYKILAFALLAINVIFAIAQIFLIFS
-96 ALNLALALIQFFL
+96 
-109 ILGLE
+109 LE

-119 GVLDAMV
+119 GTLDALV

-142 LKFILIAAAVCVV
+142 FKLIAAFLAL
-155 SLIFL
+155 LIFVIAAL
-160 KFRLAICAEIK
+160 RLRVSERARMKLCLAIK
-171 LIRAVK
+171 LAF
-177 YLFWLSLCVFAAH
+177 LLSLLVFIAH
-190 AAYGTYV
+190 AAFKSYV
-197 AKTSKMRATLIIALN
+197 AKSSKMRASIIIALN
-212 EIPLYNFAF
+212 KIPIYNFAF
-221 VSKDYF
+221 VTKDYF
-227 QKDFKNERELDEIYE
+227 GADFKSVRELQAGYQSI
-242 RAYASHSH
+242 YASHSH
-250 KTAPNRV
+250 KTAPNRI

-275 YGYYLPTTPNFQA
+275 YGYYLPTTPNLQA
-288 LERSGNLIA
+288 LEQSGNLIA

-331 NLDIVDFARLANYET
+331 NLDIVNLARLANYET
-346 FWISNQERYGKWAV
+346 FWISNQERYGQWAV
-360 ASGAAA
+360 ASGASAQMT
-366 NRADFT
+366 DHS
-372 DFTNQIPVYKYAYS
+372 DFTNQIPIYKYAYS
-386 LDEVLLPSI
+386 LDEVMLPSI

-401 ARKFSSRRAG
+401 AKRSPLARKDES
-411 KGADLANAQKESA
+411 SA
-424 AQDGRDKFFFI
+424 AEVNGTQKKDKFFI
-435 HLMGSHPNY
+435 LHLMGSHPSY

-452 AKFSAEQISREPLDD
+452 AKFSAADISREPLDE

-563 LIHAIAEILEMTEL
+563 LIHAIAEILEMTDL
-577 PEYDPARSV
+577 PEFDPARSV

-602 DYDKIYR
+602 DYDKVYR

>member
-1 MDSKHGAL
+1 MSLAKNIG
-9 RAFLAEKL
+9 AFLKDRFSLL
-17 SFYAVF
+17 SVFDGAV
-23 GGRALNAFLLIL
+23 LNAYALVLVLNLALGLLLI
-35 ALNFAVWLLKSTH
+35 ARGGELL
-48 ISARPFFTTDTLFFA
+48 SAQALFFA
-63 AALICSIGILF
+63 ASAICGVTILF
-74 LILYALSFYC
+74 FALYALSFYSA
-84 RKLYKFLIFALF
+84 RLYKILAFALLALNVVFAIAQIFLIFS
-96 ALNLALALIQFFL
+96 
-109 ILGLE
+109 LE

-119 GVLDAMV
+119 GTLDALV

-142 LKFILIAAAVCVV
+142 FKLIAAFLALLIFVIAALRLRV
-155 SLIFL
+155 SQRARMKLCRAIKLIFL
-160 KFRLAICAEIK
+160 
-171 LIRAVK
+171 
-177 YLFWLSLCVFAAH
+177 LSLLVFIAH
-190 AAYGTYV
+190 AAFKSYV
-197 AKTSKMRATLIIALN
+197 AKSSKMRASIIIALN
-212 EIPLYNFAF
+212 KIPIYNFAF
-221 VSKDYF
+221 VTKDYF
-227 QKDFKNERELDEIYE
+227 GADFKSVRELQAGYQSI
-242 RAYASHSH
+242 YASHSH
-250 KTAPNRV
+250 KTAPNRI

-275 YGYYLPTTPNFQA
+275 YGYYLPTTPNLQA
-288 LERSGNLIA
+288 LEQSGNLIA

-331 NLDIVDFARLANYET
+331 NLDIVNLARLANYET
-346 FWISNQERYGKWAV
+346 FWISNQERYGQWAV
-360 ASGAAA
+360 ASGASAQMT
-366 NRADFT
+366 DHS

-401 ARKFSSRRAG
+401 AKKSPLARKDES
-411 KGADLANAQKESA
+411 SA
-424 AQDGRDKFFFI
+424 AEVNGTQKKDKFFI
-435 HLMGSHPNY
+435 LHLMGSHPSY

-452 AKFSAEQISREPLDD
+452 AKFSATDISREPLDE

-487 SEIYKIFASDNTLIV
+487 SEIYKIFADDNTLIV

-553 AKDRPFLNDD
+553 AKNRPFLNDD
-563 LIHAIAEILEMTEL
+563 LIHAIAEILEMTDL

-602 DYDKIYR
+602 DYDKVYR

>member
-1 MDSKHGAL
+1 MSLAKNIG
-9 RAFLAEKL
+9 AFLKDRFSLL
-17 SFYAVF
+17 SVF
-23 GGRALNAFLLIL
+23 GGAVLNAYALVL
-35 ALNFAVWLLKSTH
+35 ALNLSLGLLLIARSGELL
-48 ISARPFFTTDTLFFA
+48 SAQALFFA
-63 AALICSIGILF
+63 ASAICGVTILF
-74 LILYALSFYC
+74 FALYALSFYSA
-84 RKLYKFLIFALF
+84 RLYKILAFALLAINVVFAIAQIFLIFS
-96 ALNLALALIQFFL
+96 
-109 ILGLE
+109 LE

-119 GVLDAMV
+119 GTLDALV

-142 LKFILIAAAVCVV
+142 FKLIAAFLAL
-155 SLIFL
+155 LIFVIVA
-160 KFRLAICAEIK
+160 FRLRVSQRARMKLCRAIK
-171 LIRAVK
+171 LAF
-177 YLFWLSLCVFAAH
+177 LLSLLVFIAH
-190 AAYGTYV
+190 AAFKSYV
-197 AKTSKMRATLIIALN
+197 AKSSKMRASIIIALN
-212 EIPLYNFAF
+212 KIPIYNFAF
-221 VSKDYF
+221 VTKDYF
-227 QKDFKNERELDEIYE
+227 GADFKSVRELQAGYQSI
-242 RAYASHSH
+242 YASHSH
-250 KTAPNRV
+250 KTAPNRI

-275 YGYYLPTTPNFQA
+275 YGYYLPTTPNLQA
-288 LERSGNLIA
+288 LEQSGNLIA

-331 NLDIVDFARLANYET
+331 NLDIVNLARLANYET
-346 FWISNQERYGKWAV
+346 FWISNQERYGQWAV
-360 ASGAAA
+360 ASGASAQMT
-366 NRADFT
+366 DHS

-386 LDEVLLPSI
+386 LDEVMLPSI

-401 ARKFSSRRAG
+401 AKKSPLARKDES
-411 KGADLANAQKESA
+411 SA
-424 AQDGRDKFFFI
+424 AEVNGTQKKDKFFI
-435 HLMGSHPNY
+435 LHLMGSHPSY

-452 AKFSAEQISREPLDD
+452 AKFSAADISREPLDE

-563 LIHAIAEILEMTEL
+563 LIHAITEILEMTEL
-577 PEYDPARSV
+577 PEFEPARSV

-602 DYDKIYR
+602 DYDKVYR

>member
-1 MDSKHGAL
+1 MSLVKNIG
-9 RAFLAEKL
+9 AFLKDRFSLL
-17 SFYAVF
+17 SVF
-23 GGRALNAFLLIL
+23 GGAVLNAYALVL
-35 ALNFAVWLLKSTH
+35 ALNLSLGLLL
-48 ISARPFFTTDTLFFA
+48 IARGGELLSAQALFFA
-63 AALICSIGILF
+63 ASAICGVTILF
-74 LILYALSFYC
+74 FALYALSFYSA
-84 RKLYKFLIFALF
+84 RLYKILAFALLALNVVFAIAQIFLIFS
-96 ALNLALALIQFFL
+96 
-109 ILGLE
+109 LE

-119 GVLDAMV
+119 GTLDALV

-142 LKFILIAAAVCVV
+142 FKLIAAFLAL
-155 SLIFL
+155 LIFVIAALRL
-160 KFRLAICAEIK
+160 KVSQRARMKLCRAIK
-171 LIRAVK
+171 LAF
-177 YLFWLSLCVFAAH
+177 LLSLLVFIAH
-190 AAYGTYV
+190 AAFKSYV
-197 AKTSKMRATLIIALN
+197 AKSSKMRASIIIALN
-212 EIPLYNFAF
+212 KIPIYNFAF
-221 VSKDYF
+221 VTKDYF
-227 QKDFKNERELDEIYE
+227 GADFKSVRELQAGYQSI
-242 RAYASHSH
+242 YASHSH
-250 KTAPNRV
+250 KTAPNRI

-275 YGYYLPTTPNFQA
+275 YGYYLPTTPNLQA
-288 LERSGNLIA
+288 LEQSGNLIA

-331 NLDIVDFARLANYET
+331 NLDIVNLARLANYET
-346 FWISNQERYGKWAV
+346 FWISNQERYGQWAV
-360 ASGAAA
+360 ASGASAQMT
-366 NRADFT
+366 DHS

-386 LDEVLLPSI
+386 LDEVMLPSI

-401 ARKFSSRRAG
+401 AKRSPLARKDES
-411 KGADLANAQKESA
+411 SA
-424 AQDGRDKFFFI
+424 AEAGGTQKKDKFFI
-435 HLMGSHPNY
+435 LHLMGSHPSY

-452 AKFSAEQISREPLDD
+452 AKFSAADISREPLDE

-487 SEIYKIFASDNTLIV
+487 SEIYKIFADDNTLIV

-553 AKDRPFLNDD
+553 AKDKPFLNDD
-563 LIHAIAEILEMTEL
+563 LIHAIAEILEMTDL

-602 DYDKIYR
+602 DYDKVYR

>member
-1 MDSKHGAL
+1 MSLVKNIGAFFKDRFSL
-9 RAFLAEKL
+9 L
-17 SFYAVF
+17 SVF
-23 GGRALNAFLLIL
+23 GGAVLNAYALVL
-35 ALNFAVWLLKSTH
+35 ALNLSLGLLL
-48 ISARPFFTTDTLFFA
+48 IARGGELFSAQALFFA
-63 AALICSIGILF
+63 ASAICGVTILF
-74 LILYALSFYC
+74 FALYALSFYSA
-84 RKLYKFLIFALF
+84 RLYKILAFALLALNAIFAIAQIFLIFS
-96 ALNLALALIQFFL
+96 
-109 ILGLE
+109 LE

-119 GVLDAMV
+119 GTLDALV

-142 LKFILIAAAVCVV
+142 FKLIAAFLAL
-155 SLIFL
+155 LIF
-160 KFRLAICAEIK
+160 
-171 LIRAVK
+171 
-177 YLFWLSLCVFAAH
+177 VFAALRLRVSQRVRMKLCRAIKLAFLLSLLVFIAH
-190 AAYGTYV
+190 AAFKSYV
-197 AKTSKMRATLIIALN
+197 AKSSKMRASIIIALN
-212 EIPLYNFAF
+212 KIPIYNFAF
-221 VSKDYF
+221 VTKDYF
-227 QKDFKNERELDEIYE
+227 GADFKSVRELQAGYQSI
-242 RAYASHSH
+242 YASHSH
-250 KTAPNRV
+250 KTTPNRI

-275 YGYYLPTTPNFQA
+275 YGYYLPTTPNLQA
-288 LERSGNLIA
+288 LEQSGNLIA

-331 NLDIVDFARLANYET
+331 NLDIVNLARLANYET
-346 FWISNQERYGKWAV
+346 FWISNQERYGQWAV
-360 ASGAAA
+360 ASGASAQMT
-366 NRADFT
+366 DHS

-386 LDEVLLPSI
+386 LDEVMLPSI

-401 ARKFSSRRAG
+401 AKRSPLARKDES
-411 KGADLANAQKESA
+411 SA
-424 AQDGRDKFFFI
+424 AEVNGTQKKDKFFI
-435 HLMGSHPNY
+435 LHLMGSHPSY

-452 AKFSAEQISREPLDD
+452 AKFSAADISREPLDE

-487 SEIYKIFASDNTLIV
+487 SEIYKIFADDNTLIV

-553 AKDRPFLNDD
+553 AKNRPFLNDD
-563 LIHAIAEILEMTEL
+563 LIHAIAEILEMTDL
-577 PEYDPARSV
+577 PEFDPARSV

-602 DYDKIYR
+602 DYDKVYR

>member
-1 MDSKHGAL
+1 MSLVKNIG
-9 RAFLAEKL
+9 AFLKDRFSLL
-17 SFYAVF
+17 SVFDGAV
-23 GGRALNAFLLIL
+23 LNAYTLVLVLNLALGLLLI
-35 ALNFAVWLLKSTH
+35 ARGGELL
-48 ISARPFFTTDTLFFA
+48 SAQVLFFVASAICGVTILFFA
-63 AALICSIGILF
+63 
-74 LILYALSFYC
+74 LYALSFYSA
-84 RKLYKFLIFALF
+84 RLYKILAFALLVLNVVFAIAQIFLIFS
-96 ALNLALALIQFFL
+96 
-109 ILGLE
+109 LE

-119 GVLDAMV
+119 GTLDALV

-142 LKFILIAAAVCVV
+142 FKLIAAFLALLVFVIAVLRLRV
-155 SLIFL
+155 SERVRMKLC
-160 KFRLAICAEIK
+160 RAIK
-171 LIRAVK
+171 LVF
-177 YLFWLSLCVFAAH
+177 LLSLLVFAAH
-190 AAYGTYV
+190 TAFKTYV
-197 AKTSKMRATLIIALN
+197 AKSSKMRASVIIALN
-212 EIPLYNFAF
+212 KIPIYNFAF
-221 VSKDYF
+221 VTKDYF
-227 QKDFKNERELDEIYE
+227 GADFKSVRELQAGYQSI
-242 RAYASHSH
+242 YASHSH

-288 LERSGNLIA
+288 LEQNGNLIA

-386 LDEVLLPSI
+386 LDEVMLPSI

-401 ARKFSSRRAG
+401 AKKSPLARKDES
-411 KGADLANAQKESA
+411 SA
-424 AQDGRDKFFFI
+424 AEVDSAQIKDKFFI
-435 HLMGSHPNY
+435 LHLMGSHPNY

-452 AKFSAEQISREPLDD
+452 AKFSAADISREPLDEK
-467 GQKKELAHY
+467 QKKELAHY

-563 LIHAIAEILEMTEL
+563 LIHAIAEILEMTDL

-602 DYDKIYR
+602 DYDKVYK
-609 LQKEFGE
+609 LKKEFGEYIR

>member
-1 MDSKHGAL
+1 MSLVKNIG
-9 RAFLAEKL
+9 AFLKDAFSLL
-17 SFYAVF
+17 SVFDGAV
-23 GGRALNAFLLIL
+23 LNAYALVLVLNLALGLLLIARGGEL
-35 ALNFAVWLLKSTH
+35 LSAQALFFVA
-48 ISARPFFTTDTLFFA
+48 SAICGVTILFFA
-63 AALICSIGILF
+63 
-74 LILYALSFYC
+74 LYALSFYSA
-84 RKLYKFLIFALF
+84 RLYKILAFALLAINAIFAIAQIFLIFS
-96 ALNLALALIQFFL
+96 
-109 ILGLE
+109 LE

-119 GVLDAMV
+119 GTLDALV

-142 LKFILIAAAVCVV
+142 FKLIAAFLAL
-155 SLIFL
+155 LIFVITAL
-160 KFRLAICAEIK
+160 RLRVSQRVRMKLCRSIK
-171 LIRAVK
+171 LVF
-177 YLFWLSLCVFAAH
+177 LLSLLVFIAH
-190 AAYGTYV
+190 AAFKSYV
-197 AKTSKMRATLIIALN
+197 AKSSKMRASVIIALN
-212 EIPLYNFAF
+212 KIPIYNFAF
-221 VSKDYF
+221 VTKDYF
-227 QKDFKNERELDEIYE
+227 GADFKSVRELQAGYQSI
-242 RAYASHSH
+242 YASHSH
-250 KTAPNRV
+250 KTTPNRI

-275 YGYYLPTTPNFQA
+275 YGYYLPTTPNLQA
-288 LERSGNLIA
+288 LEQSGNLIA

-331 NLDIVDFARLANYET
+331 NLDIVNLARLANYET
-346 FWISNQERYGKWAV
+346 FWISNQERYGQWAV
-360 ASGAAA
+360 ASGASAQMT
-366 NRADFT
+366 DYS

-386 LDEVLLPSI
+386 LDEVMLPSI

-401 ARKFSSRRAG
+401 AKRSPLARK
-411 KGADLANAQKESA
+411 DENSA
-424 AQDGRDKFFFI
+424 AEAGGTQKKDKFFI
-435 HLMGSHPNY
+435 LHLMGSHPSY

-452 AKFSAEQISREPLDD
+452 AKFSAADISREPLDEE
-467 GQKKELAHY
+467 QKKELAHY

-563 LIHAIAEILEMTEL
+563 LIHAIAEILEMTDL
-577 PEYDPARSV
+577 PEFDPARSV

-602 DYDKIYR
+602 DYDKVYR

>member
-1 MDSKHGAL
+1 MSLVKNIG
-9 RAFLAEKL
+9 AFLKDRFSLL
-17 SFYAVF
+17 SVFDGAV
-23 GGRALNAFLLIL
+23 LNA
-35 ALNFAVWLLKSTH
+35 
-48 ISARPFFTTDTLFFA
+48 
-63 AALICSIGILF
+63 
-74 LILYALSFYC
+74 YALV
-84 RKLYKFLIFALF
+84 LV
-96 ALNLALALIQFFL
+96 LNLALGLLLIARGGELLSAQALFFVASAICGVTILFFALYVLSFYSARLYKILAFALLALNVAFAIAQIFL
-109 ILGLE
+109 IFSLE

-142 LKFILIAAAVCVV
+142 FKLIAAFLALLVFVIVALRLRV
-155 SLIFL
+155 SQRVRMKLC
-160 KFRLAICAEIK
+160 RAIK
-171 LIRAVK
+171 LVF
-177 YLFWLSLCVFAAH
+177 LLSLLVFIAH
-190 AAYGTYV
+190 AAFKSYV
-197 AKTSKMRATLIIALN
+197 AKSSKMRASVIIALN
-212 EIPLYNFAF
+212 KIPIYNFAF
-221 VSKDYF
+221 VTKDYF
-227 QKDFKNERELDEIYE
+227 GADFKSVRELQAGYQSI
-242 RAYASHSH
+242 YASHSH
-250 KTAPNRV
+250 KTAPNRI

-331 NLDIVDFARLANYET
+331 NLDIVNLARLANYET
-346 FWISNQERYGKWAV
+346 FWISNQERYGQWAV
-360 ASGAAA
+360 ASGASAQMT
-366 NRADFT
+366 DHS

-386 LDEVLLPSI
+386 LDEVMLPSI

-401 ARKFSSRRAG
+401 AKRSPLARKDES
-411 KGADLANAQKESA
+411 SA
-424 AQDGRDKFFFI
+424 AEAGGAQMKDKFFI
-435 HLMGSHPNY
+435 LHLMGSHPSY

-452 AKFSAEQISREPLDD
+452 AKFSAAQISREPLDE

-553 AKDRPFLNDD
+553 AKNRPFLNDD

-602 DYDKIYR
+602 DYDKVYR

>member
-1 MDSKHGAL
+1 MSLVKNIG
-9 RAFLAEKL
+9 AFLKDRFSLL
-17 SFYAVF
+17 SVF
-23 GGRALNAFLLIL
+23 GGAVLNAYTLVLVLNLALGLLLIARGGEL
-35 ALNFAVWLLKSTH
+35 LSAQALFFVA
-48 ISARPFFTTDTLFFA
+48 SAICGVTILFFA
-63 AALICSIGILF
+63 
-74 LILYALSFYC
+74 LYALSFYSA
-84 RKLYKFLIFALF
+84 RLYKILAFALLAINAIFAIAQIFLIFS
-96 ALNLALALIQFFL
+96 
-109 ILGLE
+109 LE

-119 GVLDAMV
+119 GTLDALV

-142 LKFILIAAAVCVV
+142 FKLIAAFLVL
-155 SLIFL
+155 LIF
-160 KFRLAICAEIK
+160 
-171 LIRAVK
+171 
-177 YLFWLSLCVFAAH
+177 VFAALRLRVSQRVRMKLCRAIKIAFLLSLLVFIAH
-190 AAYGTYV
+190 AAFKSYV
-197 AKTSKMRATLIIALN
+197 AKSSKMRASIIIALN
-212 EIPLYNFAF
+212 KIPIYNFAF
-221 VSKDYF
+221 VTKDYF
-227 QKDFKNERELDEIYE
+227 GADFKSVRELQAGYQSI
-242 RAYASHSH
+242 YASHSH
-250 KTAPNRV
+250 KTAPNRI

-275 YGYYLPTTPNFQA
+275 YGYYLPTTPNLQA
-288 LERSGNLIA
+288 LEQSGNLIA

-331 NLDIVDFARLANYET
+331 NLDIVNLARLANYET
-346 FWISNQERYGKWAV
+346 FWISNQERYGQWAV
-360 ASGAAA
+360 ASGASAQMT
-366 NRADFT
+366 DHS

-386 LDEVLLPSI
+386 LDEVMLPSI

-401 ARKFSSRRAG
+401 AKRSPLARKDES
-411 KGADLANAQKESA
+411 SA
-424 AQDGRDKFFFI
+424 AEVGGAQMKDKFFI
-435 HLMGSHPNY
+435 LHLMGSHPSY

-452 AKFSAEQISREPLDD
+452 AKFSAVDISREPLDE

-553 AKDRPFLNDD
+553 AKNRPFLNDD

-602 DYDKIYR
+602 DYDKVYR

>member
-1 MDSKHGAL
+1 MSLVKNIG
-9 RAFLAEKL
+9 AFLKDRFSLL
-17 SFYAVF
+17 SVFDGAV
-23 GGRALNAFLLIL
+23 LNAYTLVLVLNLALGLLLIARGGEL
-35 ALNFAVWLLKSTH
+35 LSAQALFFVA
-48 ISARPFFTTDTLFFA
+48 SAICGVTILFFA
-63 AALICSIGILF
+63 
-74 LILYALSFYC
+74 LYALSFYSA
-84 RKLYKFLIFALF
+84 RLYKILAFALLALNVAFAIAQIFLIFS
-96 ALNLALALIQFFL
+96 
-109 ILGLE
+109 LE

-119 GVLDAMV
+119 GTLDALV

-142 LKFILIAAAVCVV
+142 FKLIAAFLAL
-155 SLIFL
+155 LIF
-160 KFRLAICAEIK
+160 
-171 LIRAVK
+171 
-177 YLFWLSLCVFAAH
+177 VFAALRLRVSQRARMKLCRAIKLAFLLSLLVFIAH
-190 AAYGTYV
+190 AAFKSYV
-197 AKTSKMRATLIIALN
+197 AKSSKMRASIIIALN
-212 EIPLYNFAF
+212 KIPIYNFAF
-221 VSKDYF
+221 VTKDYF
-227 QKDFKNERELDEIYE
+227 GADFKSVRELQAGYQSI
-242 RAYASHSH
+242 YASHSH
-250 KTAPNRV
+250 KTAPNRI

-275 YGYYLPTTPNFQA
+275 YGYYLPTTPNLQA
-288 LERSGNLIA
+288 LEQSGNLIA

-331 NLDIVDFARLANYET
+331 NLDIVNLARLANYET
-346 FWISNQERYGKWAV
+346 FWISNQERYGQWAV
-360 ASGAAA
+360 ASGASAQMT
-366 NRADFT
+366 DHS

-395 KNFKSG
+395 RNFKSG
-401 ARKFSSRRAG
+401 AKRSPLARKDESSATEVNG
-411 KGADLANAQKESA
+411 TQKK
-424 AQDGRDKFFFI
+424 DKFFI
-435 HLMGSHPNY
+435 LHLMGSHPSY

-452 AKFSAEQISREPLDD
+452 AKFSAADISREPLDE

-487 SEIYKIFASDNTLIV
+487 SEIYKIFADDNTLIV

-553 AKDRPFLNDD
+553 AKNRPFLNDD
-563 LIHAIAEILEMTEL
+563 LIHAIAEILEMTDL
-577 PEYDPARSV
+577 PEFDPARSV

-602 DYDKIYR
+602 DYDKVYR

>member
-1 MDSKHGAL
+1 MSLAKNIG
-9 RAFLAEKL
+9 AFLKDRFSLL
-17 SFYAVF
+17 SVFDGAV
-23 GGRALNAFLLIL
+23 LNAYALVL
-35 ALNFAVWLLKSTH
+35 ALNLSLGLLL
-48 ISARPFFTTDTLFFA
+48 IARGGEILPAQALFFA
-63 AALICSIGILF
+63 TSAICGVTILF
-74 LILYALSFYC
+74 FALYALSFYSA
-84 RKLYKFLIFALF
+84 RLYKILAFALLALNAIFAIAQIFLIFS
-96 ALNLALALIQFFL
+96 
-109 ILGLE
+109 LE

-119 GVLDAMV
+119 GTLDALV

-142 LKFILIAAAVCVV
+142 FKLIAAFLAL
-155 SLIFL
+155 LIFVIAAL
-160 KFRLAICAEIK
+160 RLRVSQRARMKLCRAIK
-171 LIRAVK
+171 LAF
-177 YLFWLSLCVFAAH
+177 LLSLLVFIAH
-190 AAYGTYV
+190 AAFKSYV
-197 AKTSKMRATLIIALN
+197 AKSSKMRASIIIALN
-212 EIPLYNFAF
+212 KIPIYNFAF
-221 VSKDYF
+221 VTKDYF
-227 QKDFKNERELDEIYE
+227 GADFKSVRELQAGYQSI
-242 RAYASHSH
+242 YASHSH
-250 KTAPNRV
+250 KTAPNRI

-275 YGYYLPTTPNFQA
+275 YGYYLPTTPNLQA
-288 LERSGNLIA
+288 LEQSGNLIA

-331 NLDIVDFARLANYET
+331 NLDIVNLARLANYET
-346 FWISNQERYGKWAV
+346 FWISNQERYGQWAV
-360 ASGAAA
+360 ASGASAQMT
-366 NRADFT
+366 DHS

-386 LDEVLLPSI
+386 LDEVMLPSI

-401 ARKFSSRRAG
+401 ARKSP
-411 KGADLANAQKESA
+411 LARKDENSA
-424 AQDGRDKFFFI
+424 AEVNGTQKKDKFFI
-435 HLMGSHPNY
+435 LHLMGSHPSY

-452 AKFSAEQISREPLDD
+452 AKFSAADISREPLDG

-487 SEIYKIFASDNTLIV
+487 SEIYKIFADDNTLIV

-548 ARIAA
+548 TRIAA
-553 AKDRPFLNDD
+553 AKNRPFLNDD
-563 LIHAIAEILEMTEL
+563 LIHAIAEILEMTDL
-577 PEYDPARSV
+577 PEFDPARSV

-602 DYDKIYR
+602 DYDKVYR

>member
-1 MDSKHGAL
+1 MSLAKNIG
-9 RAFLAEKL
+9 AFLKDRFSLL
-17 SFYAVF
+17 SVFDGAV
-23 GGRALNAFLLIL
+23 LNAYTLVLVLNLALGLLLIARGGEL
-35 ALNFAVWLLKSTH
+35 LSAQALFFVA
-48 ISARPFFTTDTLFFA
+48 SAICGVTILFFA
-63 AALICSIGILF
+63 
-74 LILYALSFYC
+74 LYALSFYSA
-84 RKLYKFLIFALF
+84 RLYKILAFALLAINVIFAIAQIFLIFS
-96 ALNLALALIQFFL
+96 
-109 ILGLE
+109 LE

-119 GVLDAMV
+119 GTLDALV

-142 LKFILIAAAVCVV
+142 FKLIAAFLAL
-155 SLIFL
+155 LIFVIAAL
-160 KFRLAICAEIK
+160 RLRVSERARMKLCLAIK
-171 LIRAVK
+171 LAF
-177 YLFWLSLCVFAAH
+177 LLSLLVFIAH
-190 AAYGTYV
+190 AAFKSYV
-197 AKTSKMRATLIIALN
+197 AKSSKMRASIIIALN
-212 EIPLYNFAF
+212 KIPIYNFAF
-221 VSKDYF
+221 VTKDYF
-227 QKDFKNERELDEIYE
+227 GADFKSVRELQAGYQSI
-242 RAYASHSH
+242 YASHSH
-250 KTAPNRV
+250 KTAPNRI

-275 YGYYLPTTPNFQA
+275 YGYYLPTTPNLQA
-288 LERSGNLIA
+288 LEQSGNLIA

-331 NLDIVDFARLANYET
+331 NLDIVNLARLANYET
-346 FWISNQERYGKWAV
+346 FWISNQERYGQWAV
-360 ASGAAA
+360 ASGASAQMT
-366 NRADFT
+366 DHS

-386 LDEVLLPSI
+386 LDEVMLPSI

-401 ARKFSSRRAG
+401 ARKSP
-411 KGADLANAQKESA
+411 LARKDESSA
-424 AQDGRDKFFFI
+424 AEAGGAQMKDKFFI
-435 HLMGSHPNY
+435 LHLMGSHPSY

-452 AKFSAEQISREPLDD
+452 AKFSAADISREPLDE

-476 LNTVAYNDFIV
+476 LNTVAYNDFIL

-553 AKDRPFLNDD
+553 AKNRPFLNDD
-563 LIHAIAEILEMTEL
+563 LIHAIAEILEMTDL

-602 DYDKIYR
+602 DYDKVYR

>member
-1 MDSKHGAL
+1 MSLAKNIG
-9 RAFLAEKL
+9 AFLKDRFSLL
-17 SFYAVF
+17 SVFDGAV
-23 GGRALNAFLLIL
+23 LNAYTLVLVLNLALGLLLIARGGEL
-35 ALNFAVWLLKSTH
+35 LSAQALFFVA
-48 ISARPFFTTDTLFFA
+48 SAICGVTILFFA
-63 AALICSIGILF
+63 
-74 LILYALSFYC
+74 LYALSFYSA
-84 RKLYKFLIFALF
+84 RLYKILAFTLLAINVVFAIAQIFLIFS
-96 ALNLALALIQFFL
+96 
-109 ILGLE
+109 LE

-119 GVLDAMV
+119 GTLDALV

-142 LKFILIAAAVCVV
+142 FKLIAAFLAL
-155 SLIFL
+155 LIFVFAAL
-160 KFRLAICAEIK
+160 RLRVSQRARMKLCRAIK
-171 LIRAVK
+171 LAF
-177 YLFWLSLCVFAAH
+177 LLSLLVFAAH
-190 AAYGTYV
+190 AAFKSYV
-197 AKTSKMRATLIIALN
+197 VKSSKMRASIIIALN
-212 EIPLYNFAF
+212 KIPIYNFAF
-221 VSKDYF
+221 VTKDYF
-227 QKDFKNERELDEIYE
+227 GADFKSVRELQAGYQSI
-242 RAYASHSH
+242 YASHSH
-250 KTAPNRV
+250 KTAPNRI

-275 YGYYLPTTPNFQA
+275 YGYYLPTTPNLQA
-288 LERSGNLIA
+288 LEQSGNLIA

-331 NLDIVDFARLANYET
+331 NLDIVNLARLANYET
-346 FWISNQERYGKWAV
+346 FWISNQERYGQWAV
-360 ASGAAA
+360 ASGASAQMT
-366 NRADFT
+366 DHS

-386 LDEVLLPSI
+386 LDEVMLPSI

-401 ARKFSSRRAG
+401 AKRSPLARKDES
-411 KGADLANAQKESA
+411 SA
-424 AQDGRDKFFFI
+424 AEVNGTQKKDKFFI
-435 HLMGSHPNY
+435 LHLMGSHPSY

-452 AKFSAEQISREPLDD
+452 AKFSAADISREPLDE

-563 LIHAIAEILEMTEL
+563 LIHAITEILEMTEL
-577 PEYDPARSV
+577 PEFEPARSV

-602 DYDKIYR
+602 DYDKVYR

>member
-1 MDSKHGAL
+1 MSLAKNIG
-9 RAFLAEKL
+9 AFLKDRFSLL
-17 SFYAVF
+17 SVFDGAV
-23 GGRALNAFLLIL
+23 LNAYVLVL
-35 ALNFAVWLLKSTH
+35 V
-48 ISARPFFTTDTLFFA
+48 
-63 AALICSIGILF
+63 
-74 LILYALSFYC
+74 
-84 RKLYKFLIFALF
+84 
-96 ALNLALALIQFFL
+96 LNLALGLLLIARSGELLSAQALFFVASAICGVTILFFALYVLSFYSTRLYKILAFALLALNVAFAIAQIFL
-109 ILGLE
+109 IFSLE

-119 GVLDAMV
+119 GTLDALV

-142 LKFILIAAAVCVV
+142 FKLIAAFLAL
-155 SLIFL
+155 LIFVIAAL
-160 KFRLAICAEIK
+160 RLRVSERVRMKLCRAIK
-171 LIRAVK
+171 LVF
-177 YLFWLSLCVFAAH
+177 LLSLLVFAAH
-190 AAYGTYV
+190 TAFKTYV
-197 AKTSKMRATLIIALN
+197 AKSSKMRASVIIALN
-212 EIPLYNFAF
+212 KIPIYNFAF
-221 VSKDYF
+221 VTKDYF
-227 QKDFKNERELDEIYE
+227 GADFKSVRELQAGYQSI
-242 RAYASHSH
+242 YASHSH

-297 FSDVVSPGAKTN
+297 FGDVVSPGAKTN

-331 NLDIVDFARLANYET
+331 NLDIVNLARLANYET
-346 FWISNQERYGKWAV
+346 FWISNQERYGQWAV
-360 ASGAAA
+360 ASGASAQMT
-366 NRADFT
+366 DHS

-386 LDEVLLPSI
+386 LDEVMLPSI

-401 ARKFSSRRAG
+401 AKRSP
-411 KGADLANAQKESA
+411 LAHKDESSA
-424 AQDGRDKFFFI
+424 AEAGSAQMKDKFFI
-435 HLMGSHPNY
+435 LHLMGSHPSY

-452 AKFSAEQISREPLDD
+452 AKFSAADISREPLDE

-476 LNTVAYNDFIV
+476 LNTVAYNDFIL

-595 PRIIEGV
+595 PRIIEGI
-602 DYDKIYR
+602 DYDKVYK

>member
-1 MDSKHGAL
+1 MSLAKNIG
-9 RAFLAEKL
+9 AFLKDRFSLL
-17 SFYAVF
+17 SVF
-23 GGRALNAFLLIL
+23 GGAVLNAYTLVLVLNLALGLLLIARSGEL
-35 ALNFAVWLLKSTH
+35 LSAQALFFVA
-48 ISARPFFTTDTLFFA
+48 SAICGVTILFFA
-63 AALICSIGILF
+63 
-74 LILYALSFYC
+74 LYALSFYSA
-84 RKLYKFLIFALF
+84 RLYKILAFALLALNVVFAIAQIFLIFS
-96 ALNLALALIQFFL
+96 
-109 ILGLE
+109 LE

-119 GVLDAMV
+119 GTLDALV

-142 LKFILIAAAVCVV
+142 FKLIAAFLAL
-155 SLIFL
+155 LIF
-160 KFRLAICAEIK
+160 
-171 LIRAVK
+171 
-177 YLFWLSLCVFAAH
+177 VFAALRLRVSQRARMKLCRAIKLAFLLSLLVFIAH
-190 AAYGTYV
+190 AAFKSYV
-197 AKTSKMRATLIIALN
+197 AKSSKMRASIIIALN
-212 EIPLYNFAF
+212 KIPIYNFAF
-221 VSKDYF
+221 VTKDYF
-227 QKDFKNERELDEIYE
+227 GADFKSVRELQAGYQSI
-242 RAYASHSH
+242 YASHSH
-250 KTAPNRV
+250 KTTPNRI

-275 YGYYLPTTPNFQA
+275 YGYYLPTTPNLQA
-288 LERSGNLIA
+288 LEQSGNLIA

-331 NLDIVDFARLANYET
+331 NLDIVNLARLANYET
-346 FWISNQERYGKWAV
+346 FWISNQERYGQWAV
-360 ASGAAA
+360 ASGASAQMT
-366 NRADFT
+366 DHS

-386 LDEVLLPSI
+386 LDEVMLPSI

-401 ARKFSSRRAG
+401 ARKSP
-411 KGADLANAQKESA
+411 LARKDESSA
-424 AQDGRDKFFFI
+424 AEVNGTQKKDKFFI
-435 HLMGSHPNY
+435 LHLMGSHPSY

-452 AKFSAEQISREPLDD
+452 AKFSAADISREPLDE

-563 LIHAIAEILEMTEL
+563 LIHAIAEILEMTDL

-602 DYDKIYR
+602 DYDKVYR

>member
-1 MDSKHGAL
+1 MSLAKNIG
-9 RAFLAEKL
+9 AFLKDRFSLL
-17 SFYAVF
+17 SVFDGAVLNTYALVLVLNL
-23 GGRALNAFLLIL
+23 ALGLLLI
-35 ALNFAVWLLKSTH
+35 ARGGELL
-48 ISARPFFTTDTLFFA
+48 SAQALFFA
-63 AALICSIGILF
+63 ASAICGVTILF
-74 LILYALSFYC
+74 FALYALSFYSA
-84 RKLYKFLIFALF
+84 RLYKILAFALLAINVIFAIAQIFLIFS
-96 ALNLALALIQFFL
+96 
-109 ILGLE
+109 LE

-119 GVLDAMV
+119 GTLDALV

-142 LKFILIAAAVCVV
+142 FKLIAAFLAL
-155 SLIFL
+155 LIFVIAAL
-160 KFRLAICAEIK
+160 RLRVSQRVRMKLCRAIK
-171 LIRAVK
+171 LVF
-177 YLFWLSLCVFAAH
+177 LLSLLVFIAH
-190 AAYGTYV
+190 AAFKSYV
-197 AKTSKMRATLIIALN
+197 AKSSKMRASIIIALN
-212 EIPLYNFAF
+212 KIPIYNFAF
-221 VSKDYF
+221 VTKDYF
-227 QKDFKNERELDEIYE
+227 GADFKSVRELQAGYQSI
-242 RAYASHSH
+242 YASHSH

-275 YGYYLPTTPNFQA
+275 YGYYLPTTPNLQA

-331 NLDIVDFARLANYET
+331 NLDIVNLARLANYET
-346 FWISNQERYGKWAV
+346 FWISNQERYGQWAV
-360 ASGAAA
+360 ASGASAQMT
-366 NRADFT
+366 DHS

-386 LDEVLLPSI
+386 LDEVMLPSI

-401 ARKFSSRRAG
+401 VRKSPLARKDES
-411 KGADLANAQKESA
+411 SA
-424 AQDGRDKFFFI
+424 AEVNGTQKKDKFFI
-435 HLMGSHPNY
+435 LHLMGSHPSY

-452 AKFSAEQISREPLDD
+452 AKFSAADISREPLDE

-563 LIHAIAEILEMTEL
+563 LIHAIAEILEMTDL
-577 PEYDPARSV
+577 PEYDPTRSV

-602 DYDKIYR
+602 DYDKVYR

>member
-1 MDSKHGAL
+1 MSLAKNIG
-9 RAFLAEKL
+9 AFLKDRFSLL
-17 SFYAVF
+17 SVFDGAV
-23 GGRALNAFLLIL
+23 LNAYTLVLVLNLALGLLLI
-35 ALNFAVWLLKSTH
+35 ARGGELL
-48 ISARPFFTTDTLFFA
+48 SAQALFFA
-63 AALICSIGILF
+63 ISAICGVTILF
-74 LILYALSFYC
+74 FALYALSFYSA
-84 RKLYKFLIFALF
+84 RLYKILAFALLAINVVFAIAQIFLIFS
-96 ALNLALALIQFFL
+96 
-109 ILGLE
+109 LE

-119 GVLDAMV
+119 GTLDALV

-142 LKFILIAAAVCVV
+142 FKLIAAFLALLIFVIAALRLRV
-155 SLIFL
+155 SQRARMKLCRAIKLIFL
-160 KFRLAICAEIK
+160 
-171 LIRAVK
+171 
-177 YLFWLSLCVFAAH
+177 LSLLVFIAH
-190 AAYGTYV
+190 AAFKSYV
-197 AKTSKMRATLIIALN
+197 AKSSKMRASIIIALN
-212 EIPLYNFAF
+212 KIPIYNFAF
-221 VSKDYF
+221 VTKDYF
-227 QKDFKNERELDEIYE
+227 GADFKSVRELQAGYQSI
-242 RAYASHSH
+242 YASHSH
-250 KTAPNRV
+250 KTAPNRI

-275 YGYYLPTTPNFQA
+275 YGYYLPTTPNLQA
-288 LERSGNLIA
+288 LEQSGNLIA

-331 NLDIVDFARLANYET
+331 NLDIVNLARLANYET
-346 FWISNQERYGKWAV
+346 FWISNQERYGQWAV
-360 ASGAAA
+360 ASGASAQMT
-366 NRADFT
+366 DHS

-386 LDEVLLPSI
+386 LDEVMLPSI

-401 ARKFSSRRAG
+401 AKRSPLARKDES
-411 KGADLANAQKESA
+411 SA
-424 AQDGRDKFFFI
+424 AEVNGTQKKDKFFI
-435 HLMGSHPNY
+435 LHLMGSHPSY

-452 AKFSAEQISREPLDD
+452 AKFSAADISREPLDE

-487 SEIYKIFASDNTLIV
+487 SEIYKIFADDNTLIV

-553 AKDRPFLNDD
+553 AKNRPFLNDD
-563 LIHAIAEILEMTEL
+563 LIHAIAEILEMTDL

-602 DYDKIYR
+602 DYDKVYR

>member
-1 MDSKHGAL
+1 MSLAKNIG
-9 RAFLAEKL
+9 AFLKDRFSLL
-17 SFYAVF
+17 SVFDGAV
-23 GGRALNAFLLIL
+23 LNAYVLVLVLNLALGLLLI
-35 ALNFAVWLLKSTH
+35 ARSGELL
-48 ISARPFFTTDTLFFA
+48 SAQALFFA
-63 AALICSIGILF
+63 ASAICGVTILF
-74 LILYALSFYC
+74 FALYALSFYSA
-84 RKLYKFLIFALF
+84 RLYKILAFVLLAINVVFAIAQIFLIFS
-96 ALNLALALIQFFL
+96 
-109 ILGLE
+109 LE

-119 GVLDAMV
+119 GTLDALV

-142 LKFILIAAAVCVV
+142 FKLIAAFLAL
-155 SLIFL
+155 LIF
-160 KFRLAICAEIK
+160 
-171 LIRAVK
+171 
-177 YLFWLSLCVFAAH
+177 VFAALRLRVSQRVRMKLCRAIKLVFLLSLLVFIAH
-190 AAYGTYV
+190 AAFKSYV
-197 AKTSKMRATLIIALN
+197 AKSSKMRASIIIALN
-212 EIPLYNFAF
+212 KIPIYNFAF
-221 VSKDYF
+221 VTKDYF
-227 QKDFKNERELDEIYE
+227 GADFKSVRELQAGYQSI
-242 RAYASHSH
+242 YASHSH
-250 KTAPNRV
+250 KTAPNRI

-275 YGYYLPTTPNFQA
+275 YGYYLPTTPNLQA
-288 LERSGNLIA
+288 LEQSGNLIA

-331 NLDIVDFARLANYET
+331 NLDIVNLARLANYET
-346 FWISNQERYGKWAV
+346 FWISNQERYGQWAV
-360 ASGAAA
+360 ASGASAQMT
-366 NRADFT
+366 DHS
-372 DFTNQIPVYKYAYS
+372 DFTNQTPVYKYAYS
-386 LDEVLLPSI
+386 LDEVMLPSI

-401 ARKFSSRRAG
+401 ARKSP
-411 KGADLANAQKESA
+411 LARKDENSA
-424 AQDGRDKFFFI
+424 AEVNGTQKKDKFFI
-435 HLMGSHPNY
+435 LHLMGSHPSY

-452 AKFSAEQISREPLDD
+452 AKFSAADISREPLDE

-563 LIHAIAEILEMTEL
+563 LIHAIAEILEMTDL

-586 INADFNASR
+586 INANFNASR

-602 DYDKIYR
+602 DYDKVYR